1 MLKKYI
7 KYIILSQFIFV
18 YTQCLASPVSA
29 RVGVKAGL
37 NHCVR
42 KANGFQ
48 SHTGKGFH
56 AGIDIGFD
64 LFPCFA
70 IDITPQIK
78 SSHYKSPMWPGTDYE
93 YMNVYIPTVVSL
105 KLLSAPSLSPYLG
118 IGGAVNFQLSGKM
131 INRDDGNNGEQK
143 IEALE
148 NDVYF
153 VAVCGIEAKLARLR
167 ISPELSF
174 NYNLTPDYPGSEEL
188 SISHYDVHFSV
199 GLCYSFDL

>member
-7 KYIILSQFIFV
+7 KYITLSQFIFF
-18 YTQCLASPVSA
+18 YAQCLASPINA
-29 RVGVKAGL
+29 RVGVKAGV

-48 SHTGKGFH
+48 SHTGTGFH

-64 LFPCFA
+64 LLPCFA
-70 IDITPQIK
+70 IDITPLIK
-78 SSHYKSPMWPGTDYE
+78 SSQYKSPMWPGTDYE
-93 YMNVYIPTVVSL
+93 YMNAYLPTIVSF
-105 KLLSAPSLSPYLG
+105 KLLLTPSLSPYLG

-131 INRDDGNNGEQK
+131 INTGDGDIGEQK
-143 IEALE
+143 IETLE

-153 VAVCGIEAKLARLR
+153 VAVCGVEAKVVRLR

-174 NYNLTPDYPGSEEL
+174 NYNLTPGYPGFEEL
-188 SISHYDVHFSV
+188 SVSHYDLHFSV